1 MIVSSVSPMRRA
13 LLCSVTLLTLVACS
27 GDGPQVPTVS
37 TANIVTPVQ
46 STVATVVGTVP
57 VITVTDAKGRAIK
70 GVLVHWTVSAGGG
83 RVTNDTVRTTATG
96 DATSGGWTLGTI
108 AGTQILQA
116 LVDGL
121 APATFTAEAAPGPAT
136 RVTRLSPDVQQA
148 TVNTAVAVPPSARVE
163 DDFGNPVPA
172 VAVTFSVSAGNGAI
186 LGAQTTSNASG
197 VATASGWTLG
207 TASGQQSAR
216 ATIPN
221 AAQASFSA
229 TALAGAPVDIAKFV
243 GDNQAGLSSAPVSTP
258 PGVRITDEFGNGVG
272 NVPVTFSPGLNSGAV
287 TGGVVLTDPATG
299 TAFVGNWVLGTNAT
313 QTLLASSARLPN
325 KIITFSATAVTSQY
339 SIDVRFIGDGGTP
352 QQRDAFI
359 RAAAKWRRIIVGH
372 VHTTPLNA
380 PAGDCDTWIPAI
392 NETIVD
398 LVIFARIRPID
409 GVGKILAQAGPCAVS
424 TSSNLSLYGLMEF
437 DQDDMPGL
445 IANGTIDDVV
455 LHEMGHVLGIG
466 TLWNF
471 RRGLL
476 SGSGG
481 TDPFFTGPRARV
493 EFANL
498 PGSFYTGTPVPVE
511 NSGGAGT
518 RDSHW
523 RANVFGRE
531 LMQGYARAG
540 GMPLSKVTAASLADL
555 GYQVL
560 LNNADP
566 FSLASAALRKDAQL
580 VLSLE
585 NDIADIPLKVV
596 DSHGNQTLLRPS
608 GKKE

>member
-1 MIVSSVSPMRRA
+1 MIVKSVSPMRRA
-13 LLCSVTLLTLVACS
+13 LLCTVTLLTLAACS

-37 TANIVTPVQ
+37 TANIATSVQ
-46 STVATVVGTVP
+46 STVATAVGTVP
-57 VITVTDAKGRAIK
+57 VVTVTDAKGRAIK
-70 GVLVHWTVSAGGG
+70 GVLVHWKVNAGGG
-83 RVTNDTVRTTATG
+83 RVVNDTVRTTATG
-96 DATSGGWTLGTI
+96 DATSGGWTLGTT

-116 LVDGL
+116 LVDGI

-136 RVTRLSPDVQQA
+136 RVTRLSPDAQQA
-148 TVNTAVAVPPSARVE
+148 TVNTAVAVPPTARVE

-172 VAVTFSVSAGNGAI
+172 VAVTFTVSNGNGTI
-186 LGAQTTSNASG
+186 SGAQTTSNSSG
-197 VATASGWTLG
+197 VASASGWTLG
-207 TASGQQSAR
+207 TASGQQTAR
-216 ATIPN
+216 ATIAN

-229 TALAGAPVDIAKFV
+229 TAVAGAPVDIMKFV
-243 GDNQAGLSSAPVSTP
+243 GDNQAGLSSAPISTP

-272 NVPVTFSPGLNSGAV
+272 NVPVTFSPGANSGSV

-313 QTLLASSARLPN
+313 QTLLASSTRLPN
-325 KIITFSATAVTSQY
+325 KTITFSATAVTSQY
-339 SIDVRFIGDGGTP
+339 NIDVRFIGDGGTQ
-352 QQRDAFI
+352 QQRDAFT

-392 NETIVD
+392 NETVSD

-471 RRGLL
+471 RRNLL
-476 SGSGG
+476 TGSGS
-481 TDPFFTGPRARV
+481 TDPFFSGVRARA

-498 PGSFYTGTPVPVE
+498 PGSFYTGTSVPVE

-523 RANVFGRE
+523 RATVFGRE

-560 LNNADP
+560 VSNADP
-566 FSLASAALRKDAQL
+566 FSLASALRKDAEL
-580 VLSLE
+580 VVSLE

-596 DSHGNQTLLRPS
+596 DSRGNQTLIRPS
-608 GKKE
+608 SKKE